1 MRIIV
6 ASILVLCLQTAIK
19 AQNPSEISSAEIT
32 FNFVEK
38 DVDGSIGGFSSNS
51 SIHWNALENS
61 TISGSVETETIKTG
75 NFIRDWSLRGS
86 KYFDADQYP
95 HITFKS
101 EKIALGGTDVLVD
114 GLLTIKGISKPV
126 QIRFKRE
133 GNQLIGTTTLFSSDF
148 NITILKKGRDANKV
162 IVQFNL
168 QLK

>member
-1 MRIIV
+1 MKIIV
-6 ASILVLCLQTAIK
+6 ASILVLCLHTAIK
-19 AQNPSEISSAEIT
+19 AQNPGEISSAAIT

-51 SIHWNALENS
+51 SIDWNVIENS
-61 TISGSVETETIKTG
+61 AISGSVKTETIKTG

-95 HITFKS
+95 NITFESK
-101 EKIALGGTDVLVD
+101 KIANEDADILVD

-133 GNQLIGTTTLFSSDF
+133 GKRLLGTTTLFSSDF
-148 NITILKKGRDANKV
+148 DITILKKGRESNKV
-162 IVQFNL
+162 QVNFKLNFD
-168 QLK
+168 